1 MRHVRV
7 RRLVAGVGVMVAVVG
22 FGCARARVQ
31 RVQNDPSQVLPR
43 PPRVLVFDFATG
55 AADVQVDTS
64 VGRRA
69 ARALRLSAD
78 QSDLLGEVMA
88 DTLAMRLVA
97 DIEAL
102 GLRAERAR
110 GAAPPALNDL
120 VIEGQ
125 FVRIDEGST
134 TRRFVIG
141 FGVGGT
147 ELRTQVQIFQ
157 VTAGGWRSIKQL
169 ETTATSSRM
178 PGAGVFVAAVPAV
191 AGTAVA
197 TSAIVSS
204 SVGMVREFRTSLEA
218 DAGRTSEQIAKQV
231 SQLSTA
237 QRW

>member
-1 MRHVRV
+1 MRHVKA
-7 RRLVAGVGVMVAVVG
+7 RRLVIGVGVVAAVVC
-22 FGCARARVQ
+22 FGCARARVE
-31 RVQNDPSQVLPR
+31 RVQRDLAQVLPR
-43 PPRVLVFDFATG
+43 PSRVLVFDFATG

-88 DTLAMRLVA
+88 DTLATRIVT
-97 DIEAL
+97 DIGAL

-110 GAAPPALNDL
+110 GAALPALNDL
-120 VIEGQ
+120 VVEGQ
-125 FVRIDEGST
+125 FLRIDEGST
-134 TRRFVIG
+134 SRRFVIG
-141 FGVGGT
+141 FGAGGT

-157 VTAGGWRSIKQL
+157 VAAEGWRPIKQF

-178 PGAGVFVAAVPAV
+178 PGAAVLVAGGPAV

-204 SVGMVREFRTSLEA
+204 SVGAIREFRTSLEA
-218 DAGRTSEQIAKQV
+218 DAGRTSEQIARQV
-231 SQLSTA
+231 SALSTA